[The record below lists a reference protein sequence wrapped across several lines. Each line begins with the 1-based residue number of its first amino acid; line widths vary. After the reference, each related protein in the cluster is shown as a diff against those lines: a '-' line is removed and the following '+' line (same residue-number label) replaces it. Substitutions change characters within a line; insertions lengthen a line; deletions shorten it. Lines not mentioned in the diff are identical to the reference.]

1 MSVVIKCCGE
11 KIKALRKGHRGMR
24 LGGSG
29 KVDVALGEVVKESL
43 FDKVTFGQWYGGSE
57 G

>member
-43 FDKVTFGQWYGGSE
+43 FDKVTFGQVVWWK
-57 G
+57 